1 MLTGVLKPDEAL
13 AGFGYPVVWL
23 IVSAFFISRGFLVTG
38 LGLRIAYL
46 FSGMTHYGTGPAPVF
61 FGTGYVRMGDWWR
74 LGGLLSVVN
83 ILTYFVAGGLWWK
96 VLGIC

>member
-23 IVSAFFISRGFLVTG
+23 IVSAFFISRGFLVTS

-46 FSGMTHYGTGPAPVF
+46 FMAAVGKKSLGLAYSMIGFERLAVRTSPSTCRTLSDPATRYSGGGMGFTPAP
-61 FGTGYVRMGDWWR
+61 
-74 LGGLLSVVN
+74 
-83 ILTYFVAGGLWWK
+83 
-96 VLGIC
+96 